1 MTKEFGKILDVKTE
15 LYYDDKNNLPLLK
28 MVIDYENGILEF
40 PKINLDKIDITKK
53 YSDAFNDYIVSKDII
68 SCNLTMPLELSEG
81 GYGSLRYKYPEV
93 NKVYNINN
101 NLIVGVDQSRS
112 RDKTCLCFS
121 KFEDGKFTVER
132 FEYIEKQENMDKYIE
147 KNKNK
152 WIENN

>member
-53 YSDAFNDYIVSKDII
+53 YSDAFNDYIVPKDII

-81 GYGSLRYKYPEV
+81 VYGSLRYKYPEV

-101 NLIVGVDQSRS
+101 NLIVGVDQ
-112 RDKTCLCFS
+112 
-121 KFEDGKFTVER
+121 
-132 FEYIEKQENMDKYIE
+132 
-147 KNKNK
+147 
-152 WIENN
+152 